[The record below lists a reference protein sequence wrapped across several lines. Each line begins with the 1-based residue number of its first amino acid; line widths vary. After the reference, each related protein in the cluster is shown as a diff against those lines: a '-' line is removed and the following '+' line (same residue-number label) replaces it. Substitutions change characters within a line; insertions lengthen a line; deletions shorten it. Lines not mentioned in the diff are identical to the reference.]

1 MTLDT
6 RHDTKGGIM
15 IKGNILIVDD
25 EESVRTVLKEY
36 LANIGYVVVTADSG
50 EDALQKFIPGKF
62 DSVISDLMMPKM
74 DGMEL
79 LKQIRQKDTNVVFL
93 MITGYPS
100 IESAIEA
107 IKAGAYD
114 YVTKPFKFED
124 VKIKLE
130 RGLYARNL
138 EKSLKNVN
146 GLMWGLIISIP
157 IWLILGI
164 VLGLVW
170 RWI

>member
-1 MTLDT
+1 
-6 RHDTKGGIM
+6 M

>member
-1 MTLDT
+1 
-6 RHDTKGGIM
+6 
-15 IKGNILIVDD
+15 LIVDD

>member
-1 MTLDT
+1 
-6 RHDTKGGIM
+6 M
-15 IKGNILIVDD
+15 IKGNILVVDD
-25 EESVRTVLKEY
+25 EESVRSVLKEY
-36 LANIGYVVVTADSG
+36 LAGVGYVVVTADSG
-50 EDALQKFIPGKF
+50 EDALQKFVPGKF

-79 LKQIRQKDTNVVFL
+79 LKQIKEKDTKVVFL

-100 IESAIEA
+100 IEGAIEA

-124 VKIKLE
+124 VQIKLD
-130 RGLYARNL
+130 RALYAGNL
-138 EKSLKNVN
+138 EKSLKKVN

-157 IWLILGI
+157 VWLILGI

>member
-1 MTLDT
+1 MS
-6 RHDTKGGIM
+6 
-15 IKGNILIVDD
+15 KGNILIVDD
-25 EESVRTVLKEY
+25 DESVRSVLKDY
-36 LANIGYVVVTADSG
+36 LESVGYAVVTADSG
-50 EDALQKFIPGKF
+50 EDALQKFMPGKF
-62 DSVISDLMMPKM
+62 DSVISDLVMPKI

-79 LKQIRQKDTNVVFL
+79 LKQIRQKDTRVVFL

-100 IESAIEA
+100 LESAIEA
-107 IKAGAYD
+107 MKEGAYD

-124 VKIKLE
+124 VGIKLE
-130 RGLYARNL
+130 RALYAKSL
-138 EKSLKNVN
+138 EKSLKKVN
-146 GLMWGLIISIP
+146 GVMWGLIISIP

>member
-1 MTLDT
+1 
-6 RHDTKGGIM
+6 M
-15 IKGNILIVDD
+15 IKGNILVVDD
-25 EESVRTVLKEY
+25 EESVRSVLKEY
-36 LANIGYVVVTADSG
+36 LANVGYVVVTADSG

-62 DSVISDLMMPKM
+62 DSVVSDLMMPKM

-138 EKSLKNVN
+138 EKSLKRVN

>member
-1 MTLDT
+1 M
-6 RHDTKGGIM
+6 H
-15 IKGNILIVDD
+15 KGNILVVDD
-25 EESVRTVLKEY
+25 DESVRSVLKDY
-36 LANIGYVVVTADSG
+36 LGGVGYTVVTADSG
-50 EDALQKFIPGKF
+50 EDALQKFMPGKF
-62 DSVISDLMMPKM
+62 DSVISDLVMPKI

-79 LKQIRQKDTNVVFL
+79 LKQIRQKDTRVVFL

-100 IESAIEA
+100 LESAIEA
-107 IKAGAYD
+107 MKEGAYD

-124 VKIKLE
+124 VRIKLE
-130 RGLYARNL
+130 RALYA
-138 EKSLKNVN
+138 KSLENSLKKVN
-146 GLMWGLIISIP
+146 GVMWGLIISIP

>member
-1 MTLDT
+1 
-6 RHDTKGGIM
+6 M
-15 IKGNILIVDD
+15 IKGNILVVDD
-25 EESVRTVLKEY
+25 EESVRSVLKEY
-36 LANIGYVVVTADSG
+36 LTSVGYVVVTADSG
-50 EDALQKFIPGKF
+50 EDALKKFVPGKF

-79 LKQIRQKDTNVVFL
+79 LKQIRQKDAKVVFL

-107 IKAGAYD
+107 MKAGAYD
-114 YVTKPFKFED
+114 YITKPFKFED
-124 VKIKLE
+124 VNIKLD
-130 RGLYARNL
+130 RALYARNL
-138 EKSLKNVN
+138 EKSLKKVN

-164 VLGLVW
+164 ILGLVW

>member
-1 MTLDT
+1 
-6 RHDTKGGIM
+6 M
-15 IKGNILIVDD
+15 IRGNILIVDD
-25 EESVRTVLKEY
+25 EESVRSVLKEY
-36 LANIGYVVVTADSG
+36 LANVGYVVVTADSG

>member
-1 MTLDT
+1 M
-6 RHDTKGGIM
+6 RGEIM
-15 IKGNILIVDD
+15 IKGNILVVDD
-25 EESVRTVLKEY
+25 EESVRSVLKEY
-36 LANIGYVVVTADSG
+36 LTSVGYVVVTADSG
-50 EDALQKFIPGKF
+50 EDALKKFVPGKF

-79 LKQIRQKDTNVVFL
+79 LKQIRQKDAKVVFL

-107 IKAGAYD
+107 MKAGAYD
-114 YVTKPFKFED
+114 YITKPFKFED
-124 VKIKLE
+124 VNIKLD
-130 RGLYARNL
+130 RVLYARNL
-138 EKSLKNVN
+138 EKSLKKVN

-164 VLGLVW
+164 ILGLVW

>member
-1 MTLDT
+1 
-6 RHDTKGGIM
+6 M
-15 IKGNILIVDD
+15 IKGNILVVDD
-25 EESVRTVLKEY
+25 EESVRSVLKEY
-36 LANIGYVVVTADSG
+36 LTSVGYVVVTADSG
-50 EDALQKFIPGKF
+50 EDALKKFVPGKF

-79 LKQIRQKDTNVVFL
+79 LKQIRQKDAKVVFL

-107 IKAGAYD
+107 MKAGAYD
-114 YVTKPFKFED
+114 YITKPFKFED
-124 VKIKLE
+124 VNIKLD
-130 RGLYARNL
+130 RVLYARNL
-138 EKSLKNVN
+138 EKSLKKVN

-164 VLGLVW
+164 ILGLVW

>member
-1 MTLDT
+1 M
-6 RHDTKGGIM
+6 RGEIM
-15 IKGNILIVDD
+15 IKGNILVVDD
-25 EESVRTVLKEY
+25 EESVRSVLKEY
-36 LANIGYVVVTADSG
+36 LTSVGYVVVTADSG
-50 EDALQKFIPGKF
+50 EDALKKFVPGKF

-79 LKQIRQKDTNVVFL
+79 LKQIRQKDAKVVFL

-107 IKAGAYD
+107 MKAGAYD
-114 YVTKPFKFED
+114 YITKPFKFED
-124 VKIKLE
+124 VNIKLD
-130 RGLYARNL
+130 RALYARNL
-138 EKSLKNVN
+138 EKSLKKVN

-164 VLGLVW
+164 ILGLVW

>member
-1 MTLDT
+1 
-6 RHDTKGGIM
+6 M
-15 IKGNILIVDD
+15 IRGNILIVDD

>member
-1 MTLDT
+1 M
-6 RHDTKGGIM
+6 
-15 IKGNILIVDD
+15 IVDD

>member
-1 MTLDT
+1 
-6 RHDTKGGIM
+6 
-15 IKGNILIVDD
+15 
-25 EESVRTVLKEY
+25 
-36 LANIGYVVVTADSG
+36 
-50 EDALQKFIPGKF
+50 
-62 DSVISDLMMPKM
+62 MMPKM

-79 LKQIRQKDTNVVFL
+79 LKQIRQKDAKVVFL

-107 IKAGAYD
+107 MKAGAYD
-114 YVTKPFKFED
+114 YITKPFKFED
-124 VKIKLE
+124 VNIKLD
-130 RGLYARNL
+130 RVLYARNL
-138 EKSLKNVN
+138 EKSLKKVN

-164 VLGLVW
+164 ILGLVW

>member
-1 MTLDT
+1 
-6 RHDTKGGIM
+6 M
-15 IKGNILIVDD
+15 IKGNILVVDD
-25 EESVRTVLKEY
+25 EESVRSVLKEY
-36 LANIGYVVVTADSG
+36 LTGVGYVVVTADSG
-50 EDALQKFIPGKF
+50 EDALQKFVPGKF

-79 LKQIRQKDTNVVFL
+79 LKQIKEKDTKVVFL

-100 IESAIEA
+100 IEGAIEA

-124 VKIKLE
+124 VQIKLD
-130 RGLYARNL
+130 RALYAGNL
-138 EKSLKNVN
+138 EKSLKKVN

>member
-1 MTLDT
+1 MS
-6 RHDTKGGIM
+6 
-15 IKGNILIVDD
+15 KGNILVVDD
-25 EESVRTVLKEY
+25 DESVRSVLTDY
-36 LANIGYVVVTADSG
+36 LRSVGYAVVTADSG
-50 EDALQKFIPGKF
+50 EDALQKFMPGKF
-62 DSVISDLMMPKM
+62 DSVISDFVMPKI

-79 LKQIRQKDTNVVFL
+79 LKQIRQKDAKVVFL

-100 IESAIEA
+100 LESAIGAMKE
-107 IKAGAYD
+107 GAYD

-124 VKIKLE
+124 VRIKLE
-130 RGLYARNL
+130 RALYA
-138 EKSLKNVN
+138 KSLENSLKKVN
-146 GLMWGLIISIP
+146 GVMWGLIISIP

>member
-1 MTLDT
+1 MV
-6 RHDTKGGIM
+6 
-15 IKGNILIVDD
+15 VDD
-25 EESVRTVLKEY
+25 DESVRSVLKDY
-36 LANIGYVVVTADSG
+36 LGSIGYAVVTADSG

-62 DSVISDLMMPKM
+62 DSVISDLVMPKI

-79 LKQIRQKDTNVVFL
+79 LKKIRQKDTRVVFL

-100 IESAIEA
+100 LESAIEA
-107 IKAGAYD
+107 MKEGAYD

-124 VKIKLE
+124 VRIKLE
-130 RGLYARNL
+130 RALHAQSL
-138 EKSLKNVN
+138 EKSLKKVN
-146 GLMWGLIISIP
+146 GVMWGLIISIP

-164 VLGLVW
+164 VLGLGW

>member
-1 MTLDT
+1 MS
-6 RHDTKGGIM
+6 
-15 IKGNILIVDD
+15 KGNILVVDD
-25 EESVRTVLKEY
+25 DESVRSVLKDY
-36 LANIGYVVVTADSG
+36 LESVGYAVVTADSG
-50 EDALQKFIPGKF
+50 EDALQKFMPGKF
-62 DSVISDLMMPKM
+62 DSVISDLVMPKI

-79 LKQIRQKDTNVVFL
+79 LKQIRQKDTRVVFL

-100 IESAIEA
+100 LESAIETM
-107 IKAGAYD
+107 KEGAYD

-124 VKIKLE
+124 VGIKLE
-130 RGLYARNL
+130 RALYAKSL
-138 EKSLKNVN
+138 EKSLKKVN
-146 GLMWGLIISIP
+146 GVMWGLIISIP